1 MTPLIPTILVP
12 QGMECQAVARGLRGS
27 PNPPQIQPLPM
38 GMAPVRDCLKTLCQ
52 SGQLVTGQSVLV
64 MGLCGSLMPAHAV
77 GDGVLYQ
84 DCRLPHQILPC
95 DRPLTE
101 TVHQQLGDAVALVH
115 ALTSDRVITAAAEK
129 QHLAA
134 QFHTA
139 VVDMEGAAIL
149 EVLGQ
154 AGIAVVML
162 RAVSDDCHLDLPDL
176 GSAIAPDG
184 GLRPLPLA
192 RSLLSRPIA
201 ATHLIRGS
209 LAGLKQLER
218 LTHQMFA

>member
-1 MTPLIPTILVP
+1 
-12 QGMECQAVARGLRGS
+12 MECQAVARGLRAS
-27 PNPPQIQPLPM
+27 HHPPQIQPLPM
-38 GMAPVRDCLKTLCQ
+38 GISPVRDCLKTLCQ
-52 SGQLVTGQSVLV
+52 SGQLVTGQSLLV

-77 GDGVLYQ
+77 SEGVIYQ
-84 DCRLPHQILPC
+84 DCRLPDQTLLC

-101 TVHQQLGDAVALVH
+101 RLHQRLGDAVALVH
-115 ALTSDRVITAAAEK
+115 AFTSDRVITSAAEK
-129 QHLAA
+129 QRLAA
-134 QFHTA
+134 QFQVG

-149 EVLGQ
+149 EVMGQ
-154 AGIAVVML
+154 AGIAVAML
-162 RAVSDDCHLDLPDL
+162 RAVSDGCHLDLPDL
-176 GSAIAPDG
+176 SLAIGPDG

-218 LTHQMFA
+218 LTRQMFA

>member
-12 QGMECQAVARGLRGS
+12 QGMECQAVARGLRAS
-27 PNPPQIQPLPM
+27 HHPPQIQPLPM

-52 SGQLVTGQSVLV
+52 SGQLVTGQPVLV
-64 MGLCGSLMPAHAV
+64 MGVCGSLMPTYSV

-84 DCRLPHQILPC
+84 DCRLPDQILFC

-115 ALTSDRVITAAAEK
+115 AFTSDRVITSATEK

-134 QFHTA
+134 QFHA
-139 VVDMEGAAIL
+139 GVVDMEGAAIL
-149 EVLGQ
+149 EVLEQ
-154 AGIAVVML
+154 AGIAVAML
-162 RAVSDDCHLDLPDL
+162 RAVSDGCHADLPDL
-176 GSAIAPDG
+176 SSAIAPDG

-192 RSLLSRPIA
+192 RSLVSRPIS

-209 LAGLKQLER
+209 LAGLQQLER
-218 LTHQMFA
+218 LTRQMFA